1 MAFDWLSGVTDALGI
16 GAAVWNNERNI
27 RTQKDENERNREFQ
41 STENDKDRAW
51 QEKLQSDMFNKQAD
65 FQRDMFDLQN
75 EYNLPANQI
84 ARLMAAG
91 INPAALMGSG
101 GGLSPAA
108 GNSQGFASS
117 PQGGSLPSHSVSPT
131 AGIQTSMYV
140 PAMFSSLAQMQESI
154 SKSKLNDT
162 ERAAVEKKVGSE
174 VDKLTAEADSLRADV
189 DLKKAE
195 ANLTNINALLR
206 AEFGANKEGA
216 EITKLLNESFA
227 AYAQGKLSEANELL
241 TKANERIAN
250 IEGDIKDKTKNAL
263 IAQVGIYNNTLRSQS
278 AANYASAEE
287 SRSNVQ
293 LNKVRGDL
301 FSMQA
306 KLTEQEWREKRATYQ
321 ETLTKAVREC
331 EQVGLVN
338 DQIRESIEKLR
349 TSNDYKDALSLVG
362 ILVGLT
368 AAGKAVKA
376 AMPVSQTVVKGFGQ

>member
-1 MAFDWLSGVTDALGI
+1 MSDWLSAAANFLGVAGT
-16 GAAVWNNERNI
+16 VWNNERNLK
-27 RTQKDENERNREFQ
+27 TQKEENAQNREFQ
-41 STENDKDRAW
+41 SAENEKDRQW

-65 FQRDMFDLQN
+65 FQREMFDLQN

-84 ARLMAAG
+84 ARLQAAG
-91 INPAALMGSG
+91 INPAALLGSG

-108 GNSQGFASS
+108 GNSQGFATS

-162 ERAAVEKKVGSE
+162 QRVAVEKKVGAE
-174 VDKLTAEADSLRADV
+174 VDKLTAEGDSLRADV
-189 DLKKAE
+189 ELKKAE
-195 ANLTNINALLR
+195 TSLTKINSMLR
-206 AEFGANKEGA
+206 AEFGANKEAA
-216 EITKLLNESFA
+216 EITKLFNESFS

-241 TKANERIAN
+241 TKANERIAH
-250 IEGDIKDKTKNAL
+250 IEGDIKDETKNAL
-263 IAQVGIYNNTLRSQS
+263 IAQVGIYNNTLKSQS
-278 AANYASAEE
+278 VANYASAEE
-287 SRSNVQ
+287 SRSNVA

-301 FSMQA
+301 FSMQS

-321 ETLTKAVREC
+321 ETLSKAVREC
-331 EQVGLVN
+331 EQAGLVN
-338 DQIRESIEKLR
+338 DQIRETIEKLR

-376 AMPVSQTVVKGFGQ
+376 AMPVTQTVVKGFGQ

>member
-1 MAFDWLSGVTDALGI
+1 MPFDLFNAITSA
-16 GAAVWNNERNI
+16 AAVGSSIWNNERNLHV
-27 RTQKDENERNREFQ
+27 QQSENETNREFQ
-41 STENDKDRAW
+41 SAENEKDRQW
-51 QEKLQSDMFNKQAD
+51 QEKMQSDMFNKQAD
-65 FQRDMFDLQN
+65 FQREMFDLQN

-84 ARLMAAG
+84 ARLQAAG

-101 GGLSPAA
+101 GGLSSAA

-131 AGIQTSMYV
+131 AGIQTSMFV
-140 PAMFSSLAQMQESI
+140 PAMFSSLAQMTESV
-154 SKSKLNDT
+154 SKSRLNDT
-162 ERAAVEKKVGSE
+162 ERGAIEKKVGAE
-174 VDKLTAEADSLRADV
+174 VDNLSALAESARADA
-189 DLKKAE
+189 DLKKAQ
-195 ANLTNINALLR
+195 ASLTHINYLLR

-216 EITKLLNESFA
+216 EICKLFNESFA

-250 IEGDIKDKTKNAL
+250 IEGDIKDETKNAL
-263 IAQVGIYNNTLRSQS
+263 IAQVGIYNNTLKSQS

-293 LNKVRGDL
+293 LNKVRGEL
-301 FSMQA
+301 FGMQS

-331 EQVGLVN
+331 EQAGLVN

-376 AMPVSQTVVKGFGQ
+376 AMPVTQTVVKGFGQ